1 MEGGRMSDR
10 NSDEVRSRRAGHDAI
25 VALGVLWS
33 PTVPKRRRI
42 SPRLLLPGHRRFG
55 VVRRRGR
62 HSAQQTSPGAV
73 SPFAAYIFAANA
85 PCS

>member
-10 NSDEVRSRRAGHDAI
+10 NSDKARSGGAARGSL

-33 PTVPKRRRI
+33 PAIPRRRRF
-42 SPRLLLPGHRRFG
+42 SPRLLLPGQRRIG

-62 HSAQQTSPGAV
+62 HSAQQTSPSTAA
-73 SPFAAYIFAANA
+73 PFAAYILGANA
-85 PCS
+85 TCP